1 MARDRLHFLLL
12 NIGHFLDHLFTLIFA
27 TVAALALSREW
38 GLSYG
43 DLLVYATPGFFA
55 FGLFAYPAGWVADK
69 WSREGMMA
77 VFFVGIGLSSIAT
90 AFAQTPL
97 QVGIGLFAIGVFAA
111 IYHPV
116 GLAMVTQKWKNTGM
130 RIAVNGVFGNLG
142 VASAALLTGYLIDN
156 GGWRLAF
163 VVPGV
168 VSIAIGLVYIVA
180 RWPDYLAEKSAP
192 RHTIQAVTASYP
204 PDYRA
209 LLLRVSVIVFV
220 TAAISSII
228 FQATTFAL
236 PKIFDERLQG
246 LAKAMAGWV
255 GSLGLG
261 DRADIATMIGAFAFI
276 VFAVASIAQLIVGG
290 LLDRFGARPVFMG
303 AAAVQVA
310 FFAIMP
316 GLVDALALAV
326 ALGFMLGAFG
336 QIPINDYMIGKLAA
350 GEFRARVYGVRYV
363 VSFTALAASLPLIA
377 FVYERWGFDTL
388 FRFLAATALAIFVTV
403 ACLPRS
409 LPAPE
414 QVPAPAE

>member
-1 MARDRLHFLLL
+1 MTRDRLHFLLL
-12 NIGHFLDHLFTLIFA
+12 NVGHFLDHLFTLIFA
-27 TVAALALSREW
+27 TVAALALTREW

-43 DLLVYATPGFFA
+43 DLLAYATPGFLA
-55 FGLFAYPAGWVADK
+55 FGLFSYPAGWIADK
-69 WSREGMMA
+69 WSREGMMV
-77 VFFVGIGLSSIAT
+77 VFFIGIGLSSIAT

-130 RIAVNGVFGNLG
+130 RIAVNGVWGNLG
-142 VASAALLTGYLIDN
+142 VASAALITGYLIDN
-156 GGWRLAF
+156 GGWRMAF
-163 VVPGV
+163 VLPGV
-168 VSIAIGLVYIVA
+168 VSIAIGIVYIVA
-180 RWPDYLAEKSAP
+180 RWPEYLSEKTAPKLSA
-192 RHTIQAVTASYP
+192 QAVTASYS

-209 LLLRVSVIVFV
+209 MLLRVSVIVFI

-246 LAKAMAGWV
+246 IAKTLV
-255 GSLGLG
+255 GFAESIGLG
-261 DRADIATMIGAFAFI
+261 GRADIATMIGAFAFV
-276 VFAVASIAQLIVGG
+276 VFAVASLAQLVVGS
-290 LLDRFGARPVFMG
+290 LLDRYGARPVFMG
-303 AAAVQVA
+303 AAAVQLL

-316 GLVDALALAV
+316 GLFDGLALAV

-388 FRFLAATALAIFVTV
+388 FHVLAATALAILVTV
-403 ACLPRS
+403 ACLPRTM
-409 LPAPE
+409 PAPE
-414 QVPAPAE
+414 PVPAPAE